1 MTIRFRH
8 FASSICK
15 RNVPSILFVLC
26 LFGRGSFV
34 IMVQERSNVL
44 VVDDNDYKV
53 ERSDAKDFTCI
64 DDDGKESRFTATTV
78 TNIEKGRNDID
89 SAGRTWIA
97 FIKTKNVIG
106 GKINGSVR
114 SQTCGGVL
122 ITKRLVLTAAHCC
135 CDQVHC
141 KARI

>member
-1 MTIRFRH
+1 MTKRFRLS
-8 FASSICK
+8 AKSVSEKYI
-15 RNVPSILFVLC
+15 PSILFALC
-26 LFGRGSFV
+26 LLGNFLA
-34 IMVQERSNVL
+34 IAEERSNVF
-44 VVDDNDYKV
+44 VVDKNYYKV
-53 ERSDAKDFTCI
+53 KRSDEKDFTCI
-64 DDDGKESRFTATTV
+64 DDDGKESIFTAKTV
-78 TNIEKGRNDID
+78 TKVEKGRNDIS

-97 FIKTKNVIG
+97 FIKTKNVMG
-106 GKINGSVR
+106 GRINGSVR

>member
-1 MTIRFRH
+1 MTIRFRLS
-8 FASSICK
+8 AKNVSEK
-15 RNVPSILFVLC
+15 YVPSILFVLS
-26 LFGRGSFV
+26 LFL
-34 IMVQERSNVL
+34 IIAEERSNVL
-44 VVDDNDYKV
+44 VVDDNDNKV
-53 ERSDAKDFTCI
+53 EQGDAKDFTCI
-64 DDDGKESRFTATTV
+64 DDDGKESRFTAKTATE
-78 TNIEKGRNDID
+78 IEKAGNDIN

-97 FIKTKNVIG
+97 FIKTKNVMRG
-106 GKINGSVR
+106 RINGSVA

>member
-1 MTIRFRH
+1 MTIRFRLS
-8 FASSICK
+8 AKNVSEK
-15 RNVPSILFVLC
+15 YVPSILFVLS
-26 LFGRGSFV
+26 LFL
-34 IMVQERSNVL
+34 IIAEERSNVL
-44 VVDDNDYKV
+44 VVDDNDNKV
-53 ERSDAKDFTCI
+53 EQGDAKDFTCI
-64 DDDGKESRFTATTV
+64 DDDGKESRFTAKTATE
-78 TNIEKGRNDID
+78 IEKAGNDIN

-97 FIKTKNVIG
+97 FIKTKNVMRG
-106 GKINGSVR
+106 RINSSVA

>member
-1 MTIRFRH
+1 MTIRFKLS
-8 FASSICK
+8 AK
-15 RNVPSILFVLC
+15 NVIEKYVSSILFVLC
-26 LFGRGSFV
+26 LFGSFL
-34 IMVQERSNVL
+34 IIAEERSNVL
-44 VVDDNDYKV
+44 VDNDNKV
-53 ERSDAKDFTCI
+53 EQGDAKDFTCI
-64 DDDGKESRFTATTV
+64 DDDGKESRFTAKTV
-78 TNIEKGRNDID
+78 TKIEKAGNDIN

-97 FIKTKNVIG
+97 FIKTKNVMRG
-106 GKINGSVR
+106 RINSSVA

>member
-1 MTIRFRH
+1 MTIRFRLS
-8 FASSICK
+8 AKSVSEK
-15 RNVPSILFVLC
+15 YALSILLVLC
-26 LFGRGSFV
+26 LFESFLT
-34 IMVQERSNVL
+34 IAEERSNVL
-44 VVDDNDYKV
+44 IVEDNDNKV

-64 DDDGKESRFTATTV
+64 DDDGKESRFTAKTV
-78 TNIEKGRNDID
+78 TKIEKAGNDIN

-97 FIKTKNVIG
+97 FIKTKNVMRG
-106 GKINGSVR
+106 RINGSVR

-141 KARI
+141 KVRI

>member
-1 MTIRFRH
+1 MTIRFRLS
-8 FASSICK
+8 AK
-15 RNVPSILFVLC
+15 NVFQKYAPGIVFVHC
-26 LFGRGSFV
+26 LFGSFLT
-34 IMVQERSNVL
+34 IAEERSNVL
-44 VVDDNDYKV
+44 VVDENDNNV

-64 DDDGKESRFTATTV
+64 DDDGKESRFTAKTV
-78 TNIEKGRNDID
+78 TKIEKGRDDIN

-106 GKINGSVR
+106 GRINGSVR

>member
-1 MTIRFRH
+1 MTIRFRLS
-8 FASSICK
+8 AKNVSEK
-15 RNVPSILFVLC
+15 YVPSILFVLS
-26 LFGRGSFV
+26 LFL
-34 IMVQERSNVL
+34 IIAEERSNVL
-44 VVDDNDYKV
+44 VVDDNDNKV
-53 ERSDAKDFTCI
+53 EQGDAKDFTCI
-64 DDDGKESRFTATTV
+64 DDDGKESRFTAKTATE
-78 TNIEKGRNDID
+78 IEKAGNDIN

-97 FIKTKNVIG
+97 FIKTKNVMRG
-106 GKINGSVR
+106 RINGSVR

>member
-1 MTIRFRH
+1 MTKRFRLS
-8 FASSICK
+8 AKSVSEKYI
-15 RNVPSILFVLC
+15 PSILFALC
-26 LFGRGSFV
+26 LLGNFLA
-34 IMVQERSNVL
+34 IAEERSNVL
-44 VVDDNDYKV
+44 VVDKNDYKV
-53 ERSDAKDFTCI
+53 KRSDEKDFTCI
-64 DDDGKESRFTATTV
+64 DDDGKESIFTAKTV
-78 TNIEKGRNDID
+78 TKVEKGRNDIS

-97 FIKTKNVIG
+97 FIKTKNVMG
-106 GKINGSVR
+106 RRINGSVR

>member
-1 MTIRFRH
+1 MTIRFRLS
-8 FASSICK
+8 ASSVGK
-15 RNVPSILFVLC
+15 TYVPIILFVLS
-26 LFGRGSFV
+26 LFGSFLT
-34 IMVQERSNVL
+34 IAEERPNVL
-44 VVDDNDYKV
+44 VVDNNDNKV

-64 DDDGKESRFTATTV
+64 DDDGKETRFTAKTV
-78 TNIEKGRNDID
+78 TKIEKGRNDIN

-97 FIKTKNVIG
+97 FIKAKNVMSG
-106 GKINGSVR
+106 RINGSVR

>member
-1 MTIRFRH
+1 MTIRFRLS
-8 FASSICK
+8 AKSVGEK
-15 RNVPSILFVLC
+15 YAPSILFVLC
-26 LFGRGSFV
+26 LFVSFLT
-34 IMVQERSNVL
+34 IAEERSNVL
-44 VVDDNDYKV
+44 VVDNNDNKV

-64 DDDGKESRFTATTV
+64 DEDGKESRFTATTV
-78 TNIEKGRNDID
+78 TNIEKGRNDIN

-97 FIKTKNVIG
+97 FIKTRNVMG
-106 GKINGSVR
+106 GKINGITMA

>member
-1 MTIRFRH
+1 MTIRFRLS
-8 FASSICK
+8 AKSVSEKYI
-15 RNVPSILFVLC
+15 PSILFALC
-26 LFGRGSFV
+26 LLGNFLA
-34 IMVQERSNVL
+34 IAEERSNVL
-44 VVDDNDYKV
+44 LVDKNDYKIK
-53 ERSDAKDFTCI
+53 RSDEKDFTCI
-64 DDDGKESRFTATTV
+64 DDDGKESIFTAKTV
-78 TNIEKGRNDID
+78 TKVEKGRNDIS

-97 FIKTKNVIG
+97 FIKTKNVMG
-106 GKINGSVR
+106 GRINGSVR

>member
-1 MTIRFRH
+1 MTIRFRLS
-8 FASSICK
+8 AKNESEK
-15 RNVPSILFVLC
+15 YVPSILLVLC
-26 LFGRGSFV
+26 LFGSFLV
-34 IMVQERSNVL
+34 VAEERSNVL
-44 VVDDNDYKV
+44 VVDDNDHKV

-64 DDDGKESRFTATTV
+64 DDDGKESRFTAKTV
-78 TNIEKGRNDID
+78 TKIEKAGNDIN

-97 FIKTKNVIG
+97 FIKTKNVMRG
-106 GKINGSVR
+106 RINGSVR

-135 CDQVHC
+135 CDHVHC

>member
-1 MTIRFRH
+1 MTIRFRLS
-8 FASSICK
+8 AKSVGEK
-15 RNVPSILFVLC
+15 YAPSILFVLC
-26 LFGRGSFV
+26 LFGSFLV
-34 IMVQERSNVL
+34 VAEERSNVL
-44 VVDDNDYKV
+44 VVDNNDNKV
-53 ERSDAKDFTCI
+53 ERTDAKDFTCI

-106 GKINGSVR
+106 GQINGITMA

>member
-1 MTIRFRH
+1 MTIRFRLS
-8 FASSICK
+8 AKSVSEKYI
-15 RNVPSILFVLC
+15 PSILFALC
-26 LFGRGSFV
+26 LLGNFLA
-34 IMVQERSNVL
+34 IAEERSNVL
-44 VVDDNDYKV
+44 LVDKNDYKIK
-53 ERSDAKDFTCI
+53 RSDEKDFTCI
-64 DDDGKESRFTATTV
+64 DDDGKESIFTAKTV
-78 TNIEKGRNDID
+78 TKVEKGRNDIS

-97 FIKTKNVIG
+97 FIKTKNVMG
-106 GKINGSVR
+106 RRINGSVR

>member
-1 MTIRFRH
+1 MTIRFRLS
-8 FASSICK
+8 AKNVSEK
-15 RNVPSILFVLC
+15 YVPSILFVLS
-26 LFGRGSFV
+26 LFL
-34 IMVQERSNVL
+34 IIAEERSNVL
-44 VVDDNDYKV
+44 VVDDNDHKV

-64 DDDGKESRFTATTV
+64 DDDGKESRFTAKTV
-78 TNIEKGRNDID
+78 TKIEKAGNDIN

-97 FIKTKNVIG
+97 FIKTKNVMRG
-106 GKINGSVR
+106 RINGSVR

-135 CDQVHC
+135 CDHVHC

>member
-1 MTIRFRH
+1 MTIRFRLS
-8 FASSICK
+8 AKSVSEK
-15 RNVPSILFVLC
+15 YVPSILFALC
-26 LFGRGSFV
+26 LLGNFLA
-34 IMVQERSNVL
+34 IAEERSNVL
-44 VVDDNDYKV
+44 LVDKNDYQVK
-53 ERSDAKDFTCI
+53 RSDEKDFTCI
-64 DDDGKESRFTATTV
+64 DGDGKESIFTAKTV
-78 TNIEKGRNDID
+78 TKVEKGKNDIS

-97 FIKTKNVIG
+97 FIKTKNVMG
-106 GKINGSVR
+106 GRIDGSVR

>member
-1 MTIRFRH
+1 MTIRFRLS
-8 FASSICK
+8 AKNVSEK
-15 RNVPSILFVLC
+15 YVPSILFVLS
-26 LFGRGSFV
+26 LFL
-34 IMVQERSNVL
+34 IIAEERSNVL
-44 VVDDNDYKV
+44 VVDDNDNKV
-53 ERSDAKDFTCI
+53 EQGDAKDFTCI
-64 DDDGKESRFTATTV
+64 DDDGKESRFTAKTV
-78 TNIEKGRNDID
+78 TNIKKGRNDID

-97 FIKTKNVIG
+97 FIKTKNLMR
-106 GKINGSVR
+106 GKMNGSVR